1 MSETNSCKHGTC
13 HLLSIIYMCVYKCL
27 TLSCKKISCRVSS
40 GLWISTFCLQVSL
53 PDVRDSIISLM
64 NTMYSVIESQFDPSW
79 NLFIYIFFFRIESH
93 WSLRLWIWKI
103 RVNWEVGLIFMI
115 QFVVGLCIGIKV
127 WDFSLQILNLSLF
140 CCSHVVKVTIK
151 LSNVLVNS
159 RCDLRFGFVGATA
172 SVEYWI
178 RSIMCLWY
186 LKSSF
191 LFLITCLEY
200 LSTFYILFAFESQ
213 SVSWILDN
221 VLFSI

>member
-103 RVNWEVGLIFMI
+103 RVNWGVGLIFMI

-127 WDFSLQILNLSLF
+127 WDFFF
-140 CCSHVVKVTIK
+140 CK
-151 LSNVLVNS
+151 
-159 RCDLRFGFVGATA
+159 F
-172 SVEYWI
+172 
-178 RSIMCLWY
+178 
-186 LKSSF
+186 
-191 LFLITCLEY
+191 
-200 LSTFYILFAFESQ
+200 
-213 SVSWILDN
+213 
-221 VLFSI
+221 